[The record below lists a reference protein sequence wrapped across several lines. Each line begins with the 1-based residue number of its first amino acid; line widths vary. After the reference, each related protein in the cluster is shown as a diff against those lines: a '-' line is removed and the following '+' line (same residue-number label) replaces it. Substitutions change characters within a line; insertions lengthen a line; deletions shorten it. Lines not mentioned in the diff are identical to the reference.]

1 MGHAI
6 FETFLKKNKK
16 QSNQKTK
23 NQNAVKRGL
32 RYKFDKYIDPFSI
45 WSKIYNWVVHTKLS
59 QLIFTCSKWTA
70 ETLKKVVKYVQSW
83 Q

>member
-1 MGHAI
+1 MQ
-6 FETFLKKNKK
+6 FLKLFSKKKK

-45 WSKIYNWVVHTKLS
+45 WSKIYN
-59 QLIFTCSKWTA
+59 
-70 ETLKKVVKYVQSW
+70 
-83 Q
+83 